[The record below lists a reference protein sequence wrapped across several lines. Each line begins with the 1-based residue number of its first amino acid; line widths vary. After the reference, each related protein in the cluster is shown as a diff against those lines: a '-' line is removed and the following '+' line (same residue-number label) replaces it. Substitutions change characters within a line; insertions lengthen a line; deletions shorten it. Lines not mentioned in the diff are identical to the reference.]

1 MTIDIR
7 HFSTETYNGW
17 ANYATWN
24 VALWIGNSEG
34 IYRQVIG
41 LLNSKVTSYSAISK
55 CLSVMFGETTPD
67 GTLWEDENLNHAELN
82 EMLLELID

>member
-24 VALWIGNSEG
+24 VALWIGNSEE

-41 LLNSKVTSYSAISK
+41 LLNSGVTSYSAISK
-55 CLSVMFGETTPD
+55 CLSVLFGETTPD
-67 GTLWEDENLNHAELN
+67 GALWEDENLNHAELN
-82 EMLLELID
+82 GMLLELID